1 MAYMPALAEGLPEP
15 LKDWEVIAISEEEM
29 AHHATV
35 GVSLDERHYMIDPRF
50 NRVMDELGKRGI
62 EPVPTPCD
70 AIGFWGGAIR
80 CITLPLRRDAG

>member
-1 MAYMPALAEGLPEP
+1 
-15 LKDWEVIAISEEEM
+15 
-29 AHHATV
+29 
-35 GVSLDERHYMIDPRF
+35 MIDARF

-80 CITLPLRRDAG
+80 CITLPLRRDAA